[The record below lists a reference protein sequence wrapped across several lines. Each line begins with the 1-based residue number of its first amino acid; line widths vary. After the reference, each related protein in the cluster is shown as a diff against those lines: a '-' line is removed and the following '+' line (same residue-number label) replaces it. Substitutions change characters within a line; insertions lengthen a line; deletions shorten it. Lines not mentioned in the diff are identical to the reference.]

1 MKKKLS
7 YTEALKRLE
16 EIVNLIESNE
26 LEIDDLTDKI
36 KEANDLIQLCTEK
49 LTKIDQE
56 VEKILLERKSIEE

>member
-7 YTEALKRLE
+7 YTEAIERLE

-26 LEIDDLTDKI
+26 LEIDELTNKI

-49 LTKIDQE
+49 LTKVDQE
-56 VEKILLERKSIEE
+56 VEKILLERKSIGE

>member
-7 YTEALKRLE
+7 YSDAIKRLE
-16 EIVNLIESNE
+16 EIVNSIESNE
-26 LEIDDLTDKI
+26 LEIDELTHKI

-49 LTKIDQE
+49 LTKVDQE